1 MKTGQRWES
10 KEVYRTGRLRREY
23 ESQEEVDGP
32 YLVKFGESEEECI
45 RWLMAGQGEKRKE
58 LAEAFISIKSGIT
71 FLFRRYNGPGWDN
84 LKELK
89 DSPKINYGGEDYLLW
104 YCSVPFRGI

>member
-1 MKTGQRWES
+1 
-10 KEVYRTGRLRREY
+10 
-23 ESQEEVDGP
+23 
-32 YLVKFGESEEECI
+32 
-45 RWLMAGQGEKRKE
+45 MAGQGEKRKE